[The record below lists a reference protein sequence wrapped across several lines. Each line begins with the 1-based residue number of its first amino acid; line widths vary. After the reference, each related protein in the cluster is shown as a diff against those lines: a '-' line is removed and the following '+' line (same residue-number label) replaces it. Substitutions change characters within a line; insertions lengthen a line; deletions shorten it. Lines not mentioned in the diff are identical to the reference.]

1 MEEWTEQ
8 EKMALKK
15 REKLEYY
22 TLFKSP
28 EELDEICKQL
38 GKVDMTARA
47 LGLACRFRGVK
58 WVKVLVENGAHFDYN
73 NEKVILP
80 TSVYDF
86 KYYFAMFNF
95 WLAPLKFSETIKNG
109 YHGSK
114 MCDWCFPDVCTD
126 KDGRKLEIL
135 PLEERI
141 KGIEY
146 LAKTANKTWFQ
157 TEDLYLHAIITNN
170 FDIADEM
177 KKLGFGLSDKTK
189 DWLTRSSADTTD
201 QWCGFIYELAPAS
214 DEETYAIIT
223 RLREELGGEKL
234 RYTDSVFYNLMS
246 TWINLLSDPKRFEF
260 IVDNFDNKKMKKS
273 EFMRHIIDEEFI
285 ADLHICEK
293 AGWLKTAKVRDTMIQ
308 YASENGKT
316 ESTAWLMDFKNR
328 TADFAA
334 EREKSEKKM
343 IRELNADPNS
353 VGELKKIWTYKKQ
366 DDGTLILT
374 SYKGSSTVVTI
385 PEKIGNDT
393 VTAIGEF
400 ALSAGNPRAT
410 EQHRQIRKKI
420 TKITIPDTVK
430 RIGEN
435 AFSHCASLEEINLP
449 NGITEIAPN
458 SFMNCHSLKTVTIPD
473 SVTVIGSHAFYRC
486 LTLTSVN
493 IPDKVK
499 EIGWAA
505 FCQCEKLKSIEL
517 PESVKFIDKY
527 AFAHCQS
534 LERIKIP
541 RGIGITEIKEHTFA
555 NCFMLQSVE
564 IPDTVET
571 IGQYAFY
578 DCDSLKTVELPNS
591 VQNIAVYAFGHCGT
605 LETIIL
611 PPSVKQI
618 KNHTQSGQKPETIF
632 DESPNVTAIVELKS
646 YAEKYCKRN
655 EIPYKYAE

>member
-8 EKMALKK
+8 EKLALKK

-47 LGLACRFRGVK
+47 LGLACRFRGVE

-73 NEKVILP
+73 NENVILP

-86 KYYFAMFNF
+86 KYYYAMFHF

-109 YHGSK
+109 YHGNK

-141 KGIEY
+141 KCIEY

-157 TEDLYLHAIITNN
+157 TEDLYYHAIITNN
-170 FDIADEM
+170 FDIADGM

-214 DEETYAIIT
+214 DKEIYAIIT

-260 IVDNFDNKKMKKS
+260 IVENFDNKKMKKS

-285 ADLHICEK
+285 ADLPICEK
-293 AGWLKTAKVRDTMIQ
+293 AGWLKTAKIRDTMIQ

-374 SYKGSSTVVTI
+374 SYKGSSTEVKI
-385 PEKIGNDT
+385 PEKIGKDT
-393 VTAIGEF
+393 VAAIGEY

-410 EQHRQIRKKI
+410 QNYRQARKRI
-420 TKITIPDTVK
+420 TKIIVPDTIK
-430 RIGEN
+430 RIDEN
-435 AFSHCASLEEINLP
+435 AFSYCASLEEINLP
-449 NGITEIAPN
+449 EGITEI
-458 SFMNCHSLKTVTIPD
+458 SQELFKECSSLKSIKIPD
-473 SVTVIGSHAFYRC
+473 SVTKICNSAFDAC
-486 LTLTSVN
+486 EVLEQVN
-493 IPDKVK
+493 ITDKVTEIGEFAFFGCEKVK
-499 EIGWAA
+499 EFKI
-505 FCQCEKLKSIEL
+505 
-517 PESVKFIDKY
+517 PESVKSIGKF
-527 AFAHCQS
+527 AFSHCKS

-541 RGIGITEIKEHTFA
+541 RGITEIKENTFA

-578 DCDSLKTVELPNS
+578 DCDSLKTVELTNS
-591 VQNIAVYAFGHCGT
+591 VQNIAVYAFGMCGT

-618 KNHTQSGQKPETIF
+618 KNFTRSGKKPETIF
-632 DESPNVTAIVELKS
+632 DNSPNVTAIVEPKS

-655 EIPYKYAE
+655 EIPYKYRED

>member
-1 MEEWTEQ
+1 MELTKQEEQ
-8 EKMALKK
+8 NLKK
-15 REKLEYY
+15 RENLEYY

-28 EELDEICKQL
+28 EELDGLMKRL
-38 GKVDMTARA
+38 GKFDLTARA
-47 LGLACRFRGVK
+47 LGLACRFRGVE

-73 NEKVILP
+73 NEKVIIP
-80 TSVYDF
+80 VYDF

-109 YHGSK
+109 YHGGN
-114 MCDWCFPDVCTD
+114 MCDWCFPNGCTN
-126 KDGRKLEIL
+126 KEGTRLKIL
-135 PLEERI
+135 PLEERM
-141 KGIEY
+141 KCIEY
-146 LAKTANKTWFQ
+146 LAETANKTWFQ
-157 TEDLYLHAIITNN
+157 TEDLYYHAIITNN
-170 FDIADEM
+170 FDVADEM
-177 KKLGFGLSDKTK
+177 KKRGFGLSDKTK
-189 DWLTRSSADTTD
+189 DWLTRSSAETTD
-201 QWCGFIYELAPAS
+201 QWWWFVHELAPAS
-214 DEETYAIIT
+214 DEEFYAIIT
-223 RLREELGGEKL
+223 RLREEIGGEKL
-234 RYTDSVFYNLMS
+234 RYTDSVFYYLRS
-246 TWINLLSDPKRFEF
+246 TWSNLLSDSKRFEF
-260 IVDNFDNKKMKKS
+260 IIDNFDNKKMKKS

-285 ADLHICEK
+285 ADLPICEK
-293 AGWLKTAKVRDTMIQ
+293 AGWLKTAKIRDTMIQ
-308 YASENGKT
+308 YASDKGKT
-316 ESTAWLMDFKNR
+316 ESTAWLMDYKNR
-328 TADFAA
+328 TADFTA
-334 EREKSEKKM
+334 EREKAEKKM

-374 SYKGSSTVVTI
+374 SYKGSSTEVKI

-410 EQHRQIRKKI
+410 EKHKQIRKKI
-420 TKITIPDTVK
+420 TKIIIPDTVK
-430 RIGEN
+430 RIDEN
-435 AFSHCASLEEINLP
+435 AFSYCASLEEINLP
-449 NGITEIAPN
+449 NGITEIASN
-458 SFMNCHSLKTVTIPD
+458 LFDNCLNLKTVTIPD

-486 LTLTSVN
+486 ITLTSVN

-505 FCQCEKLKSIEL
+505 FCQCEKLRSIEL
-517 PESVKFIDKY
+517 PESVKFVDKY
-527 AFAHCQS
+527 AFAYCQS
-534 LERIKIP
+534 LEQIKIP
-541 RGIGITEIKEHTFA
+541 RGIGITEIKENTFA

-591 VQNIAVYAFGHCGT
+591 VQNIAVYAFGRCGT

-618 KNHTQSGQKPETIF
+618 KNFTRSGQKPETIF
-632 DESPNVTAIVELKS
+632 DKSPNVTAIVEPKS

-655 EIPYKYAE
+655 EIPYKYRED